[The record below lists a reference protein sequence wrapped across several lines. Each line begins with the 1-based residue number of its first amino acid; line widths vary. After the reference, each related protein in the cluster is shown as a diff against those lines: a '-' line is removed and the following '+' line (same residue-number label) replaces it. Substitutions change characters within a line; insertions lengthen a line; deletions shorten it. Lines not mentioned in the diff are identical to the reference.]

1 MGMTSHML
9 EFWPSYAQFVLYDV
23 KTPFDPDQIPLFN
36 ADGEIGAAISVRRL
50 EVSVALLLDTTV
62 RLELCLHDS
71 KPEPL
76 ENDWTVKV
84 TAILEVPSG
93 VFGVRDVVSDQPELT
108 LEVPKGKLNLRVQGR
123 LDDSGQVFVVQVWPA

>member
-9 EFWPSYAQFVLYDV
+9 EFWPQYAQFVLYDV

-62 RLELCLHDS
+62 RLELNLHDS
-71 KPEPL
+71 EPEPL
-76 ENDWTVKV
+76 ENDWSVNV
-84 TAILEVPSG
+84 MAILEVPSG

-108 LEVPKGKLNLRVQGR
+108 LEVPAGKLNLHVYGR
-123 LDDSGQVFVVQVWPA
+123 NDPEQFFVVQLWPV